1 MALVRPFLA
10 GIPIL
15 SAEANGL
22 SVRILITACTYLL
35 LPAFLFA
42 PSQVVEAAT
51 ANSVAVDDAGQIGQL
66 GVTLIGIDGDGS
78 LLLTGVSNSV
88 SLGLKGSG
96 VRGLKGSGVRGLK
109 GSGVRGL
116 KGSGVRSVT
125 YENDNPTVV
134 DYGIP
139 LVALGPVSSID
150 YASGTIGIL
159 GQVVVVDSVTQTLDL
174 EGNLDTANGLAGLT
188 LLSAGDYIAVAGEVM
203 DPGQH
208 LGTVLIRMPTPYVDG
223 ATPVYVRTIV
233 ESVDQ
238 EIANISAGET
248 SINFGAALYD
258 SALFDVD
265 QGSVVEFVGTTAA
278 DYTAVNATS
287 GNIISSAN
295 GLKGSG
301 VRGLKGSGVR
311 GLKGSGVRGLKGSG
325 VRGLKG
331 SGVRGLKGSG
341 VRGLKGSGVRGLKG
355 SGVR

>member
-116 KGSGVRSVT
+116 KGSGVR
-125 YENDNPTVV
+125 
-134 DYGIP
+134 
-139 LVALGPVSSID
+139 
-150 YASGTIGIL
+150 
-159 GQVVVVDSVTQTLDL
+159 
-174 EGNLDTANGLAGLT
+174 
-188 LLSAGDYIAVAGEVM
+188 
-203 DPGQH
+203 
-208 LGTVLIRMPTPYVDG
+208 
-223 ATPVYVRTIV
+223 
-233 ESVDQ
+233 
-238 EIANISAGET
+238 
-248 SINFGAALYD
+248 
-258 SALFDVD
+258 
-265 QGSVVEFVGTTAA
+265 
-278 DYTAVNATS
+278 
-287 GNIISSAN
+287 
-295 GLKGSG
+295 
-301 VRGLKGSGVR
+301 
-311 GLKGSGVRGLKGSG
+311 
-325 VRGLKG
+325 
-331 SGVRGLKGSG
+331 
-341 VRGLKGSGVRGLKG
+341 
-355 SGVR
+355 

>member
-1 MALVRPFLA
+1 MPN
-10 GIPIL
+10 L
-15 SAEANGL
+15 SASASGP
-22 SVRILITACTYLL
+22 SVRILIAACAYLL
-35 LPAFLFA
+35 LPAFWASNSL
-42 PSQVVEAAT
+42 VVEAAT
-51 ANSVAVDDAGQIGQL
+51 ANSIAVDDADQIGQP
-66 GVTLIGIDGDGS
+66 GVTLVGINGDGS
-78 LLLTGVSNSV
+78 LLLTGVSHSG
-88 SLGLKGSG
+88 SL
-96 VRGLKGSGVRGLK
+96 GLKGSGVRGLK

-125 YENDNPTVV
+125 YENDNSTVV

-139 LVALGPVSSID
+139 LVALGPISSID
-150 YASGTIGIL
+150 NASGTIQIL
-159 GQVVVVDSVTQTLDL
+159 GQVVQVDSVTRTIII
-174 EGNLDTANGLAGLT
+174 EGKLDTASGLSGLA

-208 LGTVLIRMPTPYVDG
+208 LGTVLVRMPTPYVEG

-233 ESVDQ
+233 ESVEH
-238 EIANISAGET
+238 EIAHVSAGDT

-258 SALFDVD
+258 GVLLNLD
-265 QGSVVEFVGTTAA
+265 QGSVVEFFGTTAA
-278 DYTAVNATS
+278 DHTTVNATA
-287 GNIISSAN
+287 GNIISGAT

-355 SGVR
+355 SGVRGLKGSGVR